1 MDQVRVAVDGPA
13 PRTRPRNRRALI
25 LQATAA
31 LLAERGYDSV
41 GMSEI
46 AQAVAVRPSA
56 IYGHFAGK
64 QDLLYATIL
73 AEFAPAQALVA
84 DLSGGGLDPVLRGLA
99 GFSLDHRGLGVLWQ
113 RESRHLNDP
122 QRADLRDHIRDTVTA
137 LAGLLR
143 EQRGELAVEQA
154 ELLVQCTLSVLLS
167 SAQHR
172 LVLPRPEHDLLMTDL
187 CRAVLAVHPPVL
199 PQRPPDQAA
208 RPSLPLQSRRESLLE
223 AATSMFAARGY
234 TTTSLDDIGAAA
246 GIAGP
251 SVYNHFSSKA
261 DLLTTAVTRAIGG
274 LRIDLSRVLR
284 SCTDPGVALVALAGA
299 YRAFAFAHSALIDV
313 IAAEAASLPQEQQL
327 ETRQAIREYLGEWV
341 HLLRVSAGLPDVP
354 ARIRVM
360 AALSMINDVA
370 RTPHLRIV
378 AGMDDI
384 LDAAAAGLLM
394 VGPQSAAEHSQPRPV
409 TDDGS

>member
-1 MDQVRVAVDGPA
+1 MNEVRPGAGPA

-25 LQATAA
+25 LQAAA
-31 LLAERGYDSV
+31 PLLAERGYDRV

-46 AQAVAVRPSA
+46 AQAVAVRPAA

-73 AEFAPAQALVA
+73 AEFAPGQALIA
-84 DLSGGGLDPVLRGLA
+84 DLSGSGLDAVLRGLA

-113 RESRHLNDP
+113 RESRHLNDS
-122 QRADLRDHIRDTVTA
+122 QRADLRDHIRDTVTV

-154 ELLVQCTLSVLLS
+154 ELLVQCMLSVLLS
-167 SAQHR
+167 SGQHR
-172 LVLPRPEHDLLMTDL
+172 LTLPRPEHDLLMADL
-187 CRAVLAVHPPVL
+187 GRAVLAVHPPVL
-199 PQRPPDQAA
+199 PQRPPGQAA
-208 RPSLPLQSRRESLLE
+208 RPVLPLQSRRESLLE

-234 TTTSLDDIGAAA
+234 ATTNIDDIGAAV

-261 DLLTTAVTRAIGG
+261 DLLATAVTRVIGG
-274 LRIDLSRVLR
+274 LRMDLSRVLR
-284 SCTDPGVALVALAGA
+284 SCSDQDVALVALADA
-299 YRAFAFAHSALIDV
+299 YRDFAFAHSTLIDV
-313 IAAEAASLPQEQQL
+313 VVAEAASLPQEQQR
-327 ETRQAIREYLGEWV
+327 ETRQAVREYLGEWV
-341 HLLRVSAGLPDVP
+341 HLVRATAGVPDVP

-360 AALSMINDVA
+360 AVLSMINDVA
-370 RTPHLRIV
+370 RTPHLRML
-378 AGMDDI
+378 AGIDDI
-384 LDAAAAGLLM
+384 LDAAAAGLLL
-394 VGPQSAAEHSQPRPV
+394 VAVPTAAECGQPRPV